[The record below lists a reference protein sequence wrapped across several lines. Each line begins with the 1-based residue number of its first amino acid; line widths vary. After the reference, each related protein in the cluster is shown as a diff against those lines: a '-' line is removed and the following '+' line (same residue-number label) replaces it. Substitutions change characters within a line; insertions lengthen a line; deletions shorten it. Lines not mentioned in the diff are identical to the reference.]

1 MIFLDTCI
9 WIELLGVHTPI
20 KEHEIRQ
27 AQAAS
32 NLLNTILETN
42 EQIVTCEE
50 QLLEIINAIQKVTM
64 RTVNRERKQNQLP
77 GVNNLKQF
85 RQLEEF
91 NATKELCKSVIE
103 DVKHFAMI
111 NEIGYYDIDSILN
124 RLEVA
129 DINDCLYYDYCTVNN
144 VKFYTFDSDLKCLG
158 ESPILYNFDSE
169 LNDWIVTL
177 HTDQ

>member
-9 WIELLGVHTPI
+9 WIELLGVRTPT
-20 KEHEIRQ
+20 KTHEIRQ

-32 NLLNTILETN
+32 NLLNTILATN

-64 RTVNRERKQNQLP
+64 RTVNRERKQNHLS

-85 RQLEEF
+85 RELEEF

-103 DVKHFAMI
+103 DVKHFTTI

-129 DINDCLYYDYCTVNN
+129 DINDCLYYDYCTANN
-144 VKFYTFDSDLKCLG
+144 VKFYTFDSDLRGLG
-158 ESPILYNFDSE
+158 ESQILYNFDLE
-169 LNDWIVTL
+169 TNEWVTA
-177 HTDQ
+177 HR

>member
-1 MIFLDTCI
+1 MIFFDTCI
-9 WIELLGVHTPI
+9 WIELLGVHTPRE
-20 KEHEIRQ
+20 KHEIRQ

-32 NLLNTILETN
+32 SLLNTILETN

-64 RTVNRERKQNQLP
+64 RTVNKERKKNQLP
-77 GVNNLKQF
+77 GINNLKQF

-103 DVKHFAMI
+103 DVKHFATI
-111 NEIGYYDIDSILN
+111 NELGYYDLESILN

-144 VKFYTFDSDLKCLG
+144 VKFYTFDSDIKCLG
-158 ESPILYNFDSE
+158 KSPILFNFDSE
-169 LNDWIVTL
+169 SKKWISI
-177 HTDQ
+177 